1 MPIYKILMLKL
12 SLLLCLVLHRSSC
25 YGEPPQLKS
34 ADECADWFLASWSTL
49 NGKYACAGEA
59 KMHNSSNELLVME
72 WFEVRF
78 VEPKER
84 KIYHYIESRNV
95 FEHVNHID
103 PWEKWLRR
111 DEDYFWSMGEYSEKL
126 SPVTKGKDGKVPLAR
141 DGQAPIG
148 VVRQN
153 KVPEPFTYC
162 VLFNSMF
169 GSKNNLDSV
178 NKFFAQ
184 GEILES
190 EQLADGAH
198 VGFFALRNGG
208 IEIFFDPKFDYMPTK
223 SRGFFRKD
231 FSGSPRREAYGIQH
245 FEARTKWEKLGNNT
259 VVPSAI
265 TNFVHRVNPKSKQS
279 ETLDLRVAW
288 SIDNITKDIFSDDSM
303 EQFREDEGE
312 LFKMKSDLLTKL
324 QDIHLPRGEK

>member
-1 MPIYKILMLKL
+1 MPIYKILLLKL

-126 SPVTKGKDGKVPLAR
+126 SPVTKGDMSAKR
-141 DGQAPIG
+141 IG
-148 VVRQN
+148 
-153 KVPEPFTYC
+153 
-162 VLFNSMF
+162 
-169 GSKNNLDSV
+169 DSER
-178 NKFFAQ
+178 NDETSERSPHAKAF
-184 GEILES
+184 ILKLS
-190 EQLADGAH
+190 AKTS
-198 VGFFALRNGG
+198 VILR
-208 IEIFFDPKFDYMPTK
+208 
-223 SRGFFRKD
+223 
-231 FSGSPRREAYGIQH
+231 
-245 FEARTKWEKLGNNT
+245 ARTSHMNG
-259 VVPSAI
+259 PA
-265 TNFVHRVNPKSKQS
+265 KSN
-279 ETLDLRVAW
+279 AA
-288 SIDNITKDIFSDDSM
+288 
-303 EQFREDEGE
+303 
-312 LFKMKSDLLTKL
+312 
-324 QDIHLPRGEK
+324 LPEM